1 MFKRRHHCRKCG
13 SLVCHDHSKNT
24 MTLPNMKKNE
34 KVRVCDNCFKNKDVQ
49 GAPTAIA
56 TSPKDGHAP
65 AESII
70 PSSLAAQAPSA
81 PSKPSV
87 PPFDTQPAITAPQV
101 ASPPPPVP
109 QMPPPPPVPQVAPPP
124 PVPQMAPPP
133 PVPQF
138 APAQFDTPPEEAQPV
153 RVAPPPPPP
162 PPMRVASSAPPP
174 PPPPPKSGGSSGQTD
189 GAKPPPPPP
198 PPPPARRRSLTQQSP
213 ELTGLAMVMASRSAV
228 EEQEVSRAPPPP
240 PPQAAHNPRMDLLSA
255 IKSGGSNLKSVTV
268 EPKAP
273 PPPDTSNLLGMLAV
287 AMSDR
292 RVAFVQEDGSDS
304 DASGFSDDD

>member
-13 SLVCHDHSKNT
+13 SLVCNDHSKNT
-24 MTLPNMKKNE
+24 LTLPNMKKNE
-34 KVRVCDNCFKNKDVQ
+34 KVRVCDICFKNKDAQPVAFAV
-49 GAPTAIA
+49 GASTPKDDNASSQLAETLTS
-56 TSPKDGHAP
+56 TSPPPVPQAPLAP
-65 AESII
+65 AK
-70 PSSLAAQAPSA
+70 PAAPLLDDQ
-81 PSKPSV
+81 
-87 PPFDTQPAITAPQV
+87 
-101 ASPPPPVP
+101 PPPPVP
-109 QMPPPPPVPQVAPPP
+109 QMAPPP

-133 PVPQF
+133 PVPQMA
-138 APAQFDTPPEEAQPV
+138 APVHFDAQQEEVQPV
-153 RVAPPPPPP
+153 RAALPPPPPP
-162 PPMRVASSAPPP
+162 PPIRAINTAPP
-174 PPPPPKSGGSSGQTD
+174 PPPPPKSGDASGQTD

-198 PPPPARRRSLTQQSP
+198 PTRRRSLTQQSP
-213 ELTGLAMVMASRSAV
+213 ELTGLAVVMASRSVV

-240 PPQAAHNPRMDLLSA
+240 PPPAAHNPRMDLLSA

-292 RVAFVQEDGSDS
+292 RIAFVQEDGSDS